1 LWNRKSHIHKY
12 KDPKENGKGG
22 LKMKRMLLVG
32 LVVVG
37 ALLVL
42 GLSPAGAQTKE
53 ISIGAVFPL
62 SGPLAPIGQHIRVG
76 IDIAIEEINQ
86 AGGIKSL
93 GGAKLKMIYG
103 DSTGDAKVGV
113 TEMEKLISKDKVAV
127 VTGAYQSGV
136 TLPMTTVSERY
147 GIPFYATGSEDQIT
161 ERGYKYTFRSNEK
174 TSWRVRDQV
183 RFISDTGKRFRDPVK
198 TAGLV
203 WENTAWGQGAHR
215 DWLKY
220 LGNENVKIVVDESY
234 PNATTDLTP
243 VVLKLKG
250 ANPDGIF
257 YCSYISDAILLVK
270 TIAEM
275 EVNAK
280 AVVGLSG
287 GTADPNFIPGVG
299 KNCLYTFDAV
309 RWEPDILRPGV
320 KELCEKFKKRAGV
333 DLDTEVMKQYT
344 YMYVIAEAINKAA
357 STDPK
362 KIRDALA
369 SLRIKGPHPA
379 IKFVEDEFYFDE
391 TGQVF
396 QGNMVGVQFREIDGK
411 IQRVT
416 IWPEKVARKGIE
428 AVWPMP
434 KWSERKK

>member
-1 LWNRKSHIHKY
+1 MEKKSSLKKIVVRIAVA
-12 KDPKENGKGG
+12 G
-22 LKMKRMLLVG
+22 LMALF
-32 LVVVG
+32 VVG
-37 ALLVL
+37 FGRGVL
-42 GLSPAGAQTKE
+42 HARPGEVL
-53 ISIGAVFPL
+53 IGAVFPL
-62 SGPLAPIGQHIRVG
+62 SGPLAPIGQHLRCG
-76 IDIAIEEINQ
+76 ADIAVEEINQ

-93 GGAKLKMIYG
+93 GGAKLKVIYG

-113 TEMEKLISKDKVAV
+113 TEMEKLITKDKVSV

-147 GIPFYATGSEDQIT
+147 EVPFYATGSEDQIT

-183 RFISDTGKRFRDPVK
+183 KFIMDMGRQFRDPVK
-198 TAGLV
+198 TAALV
-203 WENTAWGQGAHR
+203 YENTAWGQGAHR
-215 DWLKY
+215 DWLKN
-220 LGNENVKIVVDESY
+220 LGEAGVKIVVDESY

-243 VVLKLKG
+243 VVVKLK
-250 ANPDGIF
+250 AAKPDGIF
-257 YCSYISDAILLVK
+257 YCSYVSDAILLIK

-280 AVVGLSG
+280 AIVGLSG

-299 KNCLYTFDAV
+299 KSCLYTFDCV
-309 RWEPDILRPGV
+309 RWEPDIPRPGV
-320 KELCEKFKKRAGV
+320 KALCEKYQKRCGV
-333 DLDTEVMKQYT
+333 IMDAEVMKQYT
-344 YMYVIAEAINKAA
+344 YMYVIAEAIDQAG
-357 STDPK
+357 STDPR

-369 SLRIKGPHPA
+369 KIHIKAPDPA
-379 IKFVEDEFYFDE
+379 IKFVEDELYFDP

-396 QGNMVGVQFREIDGK
+396 KGSMVGVQFRQIGGQ

-416 IWPEKVARKGIE
+416 IWPKQVARKGIRP
-428 AVWPMP
+428 VWPMP